1 MPVMSVFAVFP
12 VTGFLNDDVV
22 TTCPQTGGGSG
33 WGGVRRDRYGAQC
46 KGPSCGNK
54 PADPGLIR
62 HLFSFLAS
70 M

>member
-1 MPVMSVFAVFP
+1 MPVMPVSAIFP

-22 TTCPQTGGGSG
+22 TTYPQIGGGSG
-33 WGGVRRDRYGAQC
+33 WGGVRRDRYGGQC

-54 PADPGLIR
+54 PVHLGLIR